1 MSDEQFRELRTLILN
16 LALQVEELKLRIR
29 SHEEA
34 EKARHEFL
42 AERITR
48 PKIEIVSPDPALKR
62 LFGPDQN

>member
-16 LALQVEELKLRIR
+16 LALQVEELKLRLR

-48 PKIEIVSPDPALKR
+48 PTIEIVSPDPALKR